1 MRARRGSYAPFLL
14 TSIHYEQLQ
23 LSIRSIIR
31 RNRWHHL
38 RVLARVAPERCHPS
52 QQPTPAQLSPRGVR
66 SHRPHRSRSRL
77 LHGATCLVAQQRHA
91 PAQPARGRGRN
102 LIQGACHRASGAPS
116 PLSFSSTLRP
126 QLIAVFF
133 PLLSPLFLI
142 RRVLP
147 VDGFVSDECQDGHI
161 DLAWLM
167 RLKRSNNATAIDLDK
182 PTIGHV
188 DIPRLRAGHVG
199 GFFWCVN
206 LLSPSKCHLSH
217 SRLTGRYTYLVQ
229 KILAR
234 IQEKT
239 FSRQPRACGRFSL
252 SLCYIHKMNRLSAA
266 TRWNR

>member
-1 MRARRGSYAPFLL
+1 MSSCSSVSDGSSDETADT
-14 TSIHYEQLQ
+14 TSAESSRPSDATQASSQ
-23 LSIRSIIR
+23 RP
-31 RNRWHHL
+31 RNL
-38 RVLARVAPERCHPS
+38 VPAASVLIALIAVAVVLF
-52 QQPTPAQLSPRGVR
+52 TG
-66 SHRPHRSRSRL
+66 
-77 LHGATCLVAQQRHA
+77 
-91 PAQPARGRGRN
+91 QPASW
-102 LIQGACHRASGAPS
+102 LSSGTLPLNPREAADEILSKAPVIVRPAP
-116 PLSFSSTLRP
+116 PLVQLDFAP

-167 RLKRSNNATAIDLDK
+167 RLERSNNATAIDLNK

-206 LLSPSKCHLSH
+206 LLCRSKCHLPH

-229 KILAR
+229 KIVVR

-252 SLCYIHKMNRLSAA
+252 SLCYIHKMNRLSVA